1 MSGWL
6 WYDVVML
13 SRRVFLKQIAT
24 VSALFATTAKLYSK
38 ETPVQTKLTT
48 LKVAGLQY
56 AECANRHFVPKEP
69 LRLQREADNLYD
81 KYAVAVYRGEKK
93 VGYIPK
99 ANSRIIASLIDSGV
113 SLNAEVRY
121 FHMEKEPWER
131 LWVSVF
137 KVG

>member
-1 MSGWL
+1 
-6 WYDVVML
+6 ML
-13 SRRVFLKQIAT
+13 SRRVFLKHIAT
-24 VSALFATTAKLYSK
+24 VSALFATTVKLHSK
-38 ETPVQTKLTT
+38 EATVQTKLTT

-56 AECANRHFVPKEP
+56 AECADKYFVPQEP
-69 LRLQREADNLYD
+69 LRLQREATNLYD
-81 KYAVAVYRGEKK
+81 KYAVALYRGEKK

-99 ANSRIIASLIDSGV
+99 ANSRIVASLMDSGV

-131 LWVSVF
+131 LWVSLY